1 MVFILY
7 WMKCIIY
14 TSIDILHKPTPAQ
27 AFSNIRNVPK
37 SVDVTFAKKLVP
49 FRFDCQGMG
58 RSSIT
63 VMHQLRLPLHPGCE

>member
-14 TSIDILHKPTPAQ
+14 TPIDILHKPTPAQ

-37 SVDVTFAKKLVP
+37 SVDVTFAKQLVP